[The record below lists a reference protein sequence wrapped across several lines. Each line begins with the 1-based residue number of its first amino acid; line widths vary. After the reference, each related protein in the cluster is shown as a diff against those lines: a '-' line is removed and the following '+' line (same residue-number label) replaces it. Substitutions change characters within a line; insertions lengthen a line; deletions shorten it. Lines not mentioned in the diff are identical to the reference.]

1 MDIYGIE
8 INNGW
13 KKFKTVLFYIY
24 GNYMFYVKKNV
35 KYAQK
40 IIKIT
45 QTWNIFMKFVYN
57 VTIKMLTGMKEN
69 KWDYKL
75 VILAK

>member
-1 MDIYGIE
+1 MDEKNLKLYFSI
-8 INNGW
+8 
-13 KKFKTVLFYIY
+13 FMVTTCFML
-24 GNYMFYVKKNV
+24 KKNV